1 MLQWGRVKASIN
13 EAEAWATLTEREAQE
28 KVLKTEAESAASL
41 AYVNTKAIEFA
52 RMVALL
58 EGELDDACRARDTTE
73 VNFQGLSD
81 KSTDVNW

>member
-1 MLQWGRVKASIN
+1 M
-13 EAEAWATLTEREAQE
+13 
-28 KVLKTEAESAASL
+28 EAESAASL